1 MAAVPSAEDVDAYNT
16 AAYLRITSIAIAAY
30 RRVQLTHAG

>member
-1 MAAVPSAEDVDAYNT
+1 MAAPSAEDVDAYNT

-30 RRVQLTHAG
+30 RRAHLTNAD